1 MNDSEKELEAEEP
14 EYDVTE
20 DNEKQ
25 YIIKGTKQ

>member
-1 MNDSEKELEAEEP
+1 MNETEKQLETEEP
-14 EYDVTE
+14 EYDITE